1 MNLDNGLAAMF
12 GVVIVAAGQS
22 TRMGGRDKIFADLGG
37 KPVLARSVQIFHDC
51 PFVGQIVIVLNESNL
66 EQGRQLVEE
75 QTWNKVTSLRPGGL
89 RRQDSV
95 ANGLKALDGC
105 PWVAIHDGARPLV
118 HRETIE
124 RGCLEVQRYGV
135 AVAAVPAKDTVK
147 VVDADGFVRD
157 TPDRSMLWLAQTP
170 QLFRFDIIDDAC
182 ERVTADVTDDAAL
195 VERAGYRVKLFMGSY
210 DNIKITTPEDLD
222 LARAMLGLGAR
233 AV

>member
-1 MNLDNGLAAMF
+1 MF

-22 TRMGGRDKIFADLGG
+22 VRMAGRDKIFADLGG
-37 KPVLARSVQIFHDC
+37 ELVLARSVRTFHEC

-66 EQGRQLVEE
+66 EQGRRLVEE
-75 QTWNKVTSLRPGGL
+75 RAWHKVTGLRPGGL

-105 PWVAIHDGARPLV
+105 SLVAIHDGARPLV

-124 RGCLEVQRYGV
+124 RGCLEVQRHGV
-135 AVAAVPAKDTVK
+135 AVAAVPVKDTVK
-147 VVDADGFVRD
+147 VVDVDGFVQD

-170 QLFRFDIIDDAC
+170 QLFRYEIIADAC
-182 ERVTADVTDDAAL
+182 GRVTADVTDDAAL

-210 DNIKITTPEDLD
+210 GNIKITTPEDLD
-222 LARAMLGLGAR
+222 LARAMLGLGPPSP
-233 AV
+233 